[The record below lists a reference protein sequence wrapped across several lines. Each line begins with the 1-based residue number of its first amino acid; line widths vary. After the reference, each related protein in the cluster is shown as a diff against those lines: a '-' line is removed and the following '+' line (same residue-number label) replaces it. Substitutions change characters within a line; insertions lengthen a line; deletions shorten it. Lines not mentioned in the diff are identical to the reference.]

1 MKTIK
6 VIDFVKMTIVYGKAV
21 EIQRLYNK
29 MYNEWTRKDTSRFK
43 GTFCDRARFNPSRS
57 YGLMLYKNEY
67 NETVFEVM
75 SKEAVQG
82 CLSPQI
88 HHEIIR

>member
-1 MKTIK
+1 MKIIKIVDFTKVTIL
-6 VIDFVKMTIVYGKAV
+6 YGKST

-57 YGLMLYKNEY
+57 YGLMLYKNGY

-75 SKEAVQG
+75 SKEAVKG
-82 CLSPQI
+82 CLNP
-88 HHEIIR
+88 HVPHEIVR